1 MNMVL
6 FSGALKGGKMGLF
19 ESANHG
25 TIFLDEFGELSLSL
39 QSKLLRVLQD
49 GMIKR
54 VGGLKTQYVDVR
66 VIVATNQNLEHL
78 IEQKLFREDLYYRVN
93 ILPIT
98 IPPLRERK
106 EDILPLVSYFFQK
119 YAAELNK
126 KLILLPSALE
136 VLMGYSW
143 PGNVRELKN
152 ILLRTML
159 LAEKP
164 EISGADISL
173 PEDKNTENS
182 IQNGSIKTMI
192 ETQEREII
200 RKYLVSLGSA
210 RKVANQIGLS
220 HTTVLNKIKQYHLEH
235 LLLSKRK

>member
-1 MNMVL
+1 
-6 FSGALKGGKMGLF
+6 MGLF

-25 TIFLDEFGELSLSL
+25 TVFLDEFGELSLSL

-54 VGGLKTQYVDVR
+54 VGGLKTQHVNVR

-93 ILPIT
+93 ILPIV
-98 IPPLRERK
+98 IPPLRDRK

-119 YAAELNK
+119 YSQELDK
-126 KLILLPSALE
+126 KLTLLPSALAT
-136 VLMGYSW
+136 LTAYSW

-159 LAEKP
+159 LAEKQ
-164 EISGADISL
+164 EIAGTDIPL
-173 PEDKNTENS
+173 PENKHLEEH
-182 IQNGSIKTMI
+182 IHNGSIKAMI
-192 ETQEREII
+192 EKQERDII

-210 RKVANQIGLS
+210 RKVASQVGLS

-235 LLLSKRK
+235 LLSRNKK